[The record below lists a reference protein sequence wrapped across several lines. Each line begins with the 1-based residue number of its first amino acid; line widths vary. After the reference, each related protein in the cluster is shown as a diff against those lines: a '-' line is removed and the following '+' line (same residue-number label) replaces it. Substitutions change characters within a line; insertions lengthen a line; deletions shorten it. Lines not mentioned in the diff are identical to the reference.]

1 VLGLGHS
8 EKASARHYEKGD
20 SMRLQYVIR
29 SLCVGFALVLLA
41 ACGGAPAAP
50 GAMADMDHGAMDHGV
65 ISADGQPYDAVFIDG
80 MIVHHEGAIIMANQA
95 LEQAERPEIR
105 RLAEAIL
112 DAQEGEINQMLAW
125 RTMWYPEL
133 AQTSGMDMD
142 MGPMDVA
149 PGAAPF
155 EQRFMEAM
163 IPHHEGAIAMAQ
175 DALQNAEQQEIRELA
190 EEIIAAQEAE
200 IAQMRQWLQEW
211 YGVGE

>member
-1 VLGLGHS
+1 MVGVTFLIRTVLVGLI
-8 EKASARHYEKGD
+8 
-20 SMRLQYVIR
+20 V
-29 SLCVGFALVLLA
+29 VGLA
-41 ACGGAPAAP
+41 ACGGAPT
-50 GAMADMDHGAMDHGV
+50 AMGDMDDMDHGDMDHGV
-65 ISADGQPYDAVFIDG
+65 ISAEGQPYDAVFIDG

-95 LEQAERPEIR
+95 LEEAERPEIR
-105 RLAEAIL
+105 QLAEAIL
-112 DAQEGEINQMLAW
+112 DAQEGEINQMLEW

-142 MGPMDVA
+142 MGPMDVD
-149 PGAAPF
+149 PGDTPF

-175 DALQNAEQQEIRELA
+175 DALQNAEQQEIRDLA

>member
-1 VLGLGHS
+1 MVGVTFLIRTMLVGLI
-8 EKASARHYEKGD
+8 
-20 SMRLQYVIR
+20 V
-29 SLCVGFALVLLA
+29 VGLA
-41 ACGGAPAAP
+41 ACGGAPT
-50 GAMADMDHGAMDHGV
+50 AMGDMDDMDHGDMDHGV
-65 ISADGQPYDAVFIDG
+65 ISAEGQPYDAVFIDG

-95 LEQAERPEIR
+95 LEEAERPEIR
-105 RLAEAIL
+105 QLAEAIL
-112 DAQEGEINQMLAW
+112 DAQEGEINQMLEW

-149 PGAAPF
+149 PGDTPF

-175 DALQNAEQQEIRELA
+175 DALQNAEQQEIRDLA

>member
-1 VLGLGHS
+1 M
-8 EKASARHYEKGD
+8 GD
-20 SMRLQYVIR
+20 MD
-29 SLCVGFALVLLA
+29 
-41 ACGGAPAAP
+41 
-50 GAMADMDHGAMDHGV
+50 DMDHGDMDHGV
-65 ISADGQPYDAVFIDG
+65 ISAEGQPYDAVFIDG

-95 LEQAERPEIR
+95 LEEAERPEIR
-105 RLAEAIL
+105 QLAEAIL
-112 DAQEGEINQMLAW
+112 DAQEGEINQMLEW

-149 PGAAPF
+149 PGDTPF

-175 DALQNAEQQEIRELA
+175 DALQNAEQQEIRDLA